1 MFVARKGRGKGRISK
16 STAVFSAILVLVA
29 VGGITLKL
37 SLSFDAPGEFWRQ
50 KGDLSAVDLERAAG
64 DSLYDAYDVTLA
76 SDAGYRVRGYLRL
89 PREPGRW
96 PAVIVIG
103 GTHTGRM
110 AAELFTPEEPYVILG
125 LDYPWE
131 GSSQLNWWQ
140 FLIRIFAVRR
150 AMLLTPSAVILGV
163 DYLETRPDVDMSGLV
178 LAGASF
184 GAQLIT
190 VAGALDERAG
200 TVLIV
205 YGGGDFAALVRAN
218 LKVKP
223 MWLRSALARAAAWLL
238 APIEPLDYAGRI
250 APRRTIII
258 NGLQDDRIPR
268 YSVEALYEAAREPKE
283 LIWLEAGHI
292 SARNPE
298 SLEQVLRA
306 ASRAL
311 SLQAT
316 ADPNLPNKETM
327 SR

>member
-1 MFVARKGRGKGRISK
+1 MFGAL
-16 STAVFSAILVLVA
+16 FVLVA

-50 KGDLSAVDLERAAG
+50 KGELSAVDLEPAAG
-64 DSLYDAYDVTLA
+64 DSLYEAYDVTLA

-96 PAVIVIG
+96 PAVIIIG
-103 GTHTGRM
+103 GTNTGRM

-131 GSSQLNWWQ
+131 GSTRLNWWQ
-140 FLIRIFAVRR
+140 FLIRIFAIRR

-163 DYLETRPDVDMSGLV
+163 DYLETRTDVDMSALV

-205 YGGGDFAALVRAN
+205 YGGGDIAALARAN
-218 LKVKP
+218 LKVRP
-223 MWLRSALARAAAWLL
+223 MWLRSALARIAAWLL
-238 APIEPLDYAGRI
+238 APIEPVDYAGRI

-268 YSVEALYEAAREPKE
+268 YCVEALYEAAKEPKQ

-292 SARNPE
+292 SSRDPE
-298 SLEQVLRA
+298 SLERVLRA
-306 ASRAL
+306 SSRAL
-311 SLQAT
+311 SSQAT
-316 ADPNLPNKETM
+316 ADPNPNPNEETI